1 MIQLTEAG
9 LICTSNIENLADIFS
24 SDHVVRLPQLVKAS
38 VLKSIM
44 RCVAAGE
51 WRPFSHWEMSKELVL
66 VDQAAVHA
74 LKFVANTPDFLKLIE
89 RVTGCGSISNFH
101 GRVYRMYND
110 PEHFDNWHN
119 DCANGRLVGMSLNVG
134 SDCYSGG
141 VFQLRRK
148 GSEEILVEAPNNVPG
163 DAIVFRISREFQ
175 HRVTEVTSS
184 DPKTAFAGW
193 FRSYGSSIVSTLRWT
208 GLRDN
213 DSEQQ

>member
-1 MIQLTEAG
+1 
-9 LICTSNIENLADIFS
+9 
-24 SDHVVRLPQLVKAS
+24 
-38 VLKSIM
+38 
-44 RCVAAGE
+44 
-51 WRPFSHWEMSKELVL
+51 
-66 VDQAAVHA
+66 
-74 LKFVANTPDFLKLIE
+74 
-89 RVTGCGSISNFH
+89 
-101 GRVYRMYND
+101 
-110 PEHFDNWHN
+110 
-119 DCANGRLVGMSLNVG
+119 MSLNVG

>member
-89 RVTGCGSISNFH
+89 RVTGCGSI
-101 GRVYRMYND
+101 
-110 PEHFDNWHN
+110 P
-119 DCANGRLVGMSLNVG
+119 
-134 SDCYSGG
+134 
-141 VFQLRRK
+141 
-148 GSEEILVEAPNNVPG
+148 
-163 DAIVFRISREFQ
+163 ISMGEFTGCITTQ
-175 HRVTEVTSS
+175 
-184 DPKTAFAGW
+184 
-193 FRSYGSSIVSTLRWT
+193 STLT
-208 GLRDN
+208 IGTTIVPMEGSLG
-213 DSEQQ
+213 